1 MECFLALGLHTN
13 ESTNDLHFVERCMQ
27 MTDLP
32 TVLPDFST
40 RPYTHLIPSLDR
52 HGITVT
58 DLLSLDALEIAK
70 RATLPI
76 LDLRRL
82 AQEIAQAIQHDLE
95 ISVTAHTIN
104 DELFTSSGNPGLE
117 RYNRPA
123 KNVLKSWNTVSLLDA
138 ALDKA
143 IGGGIPT
150 GYVTEITGE
159 RSTAVLSIGP
169 SND

>member
-1 MECFLALGLHTN
+1 
-13 ESTNDLHFVERCMQ
+13 

-32 TVLPDFST
+32 TILPDFST

-82 AQEIAQAIQHDLE
+82 AHDIAQAIQHDLE
-95 ISVTAHTIN
+95 IGVTAHN
-104 DELFTSSGNPGLE
+104 NSDELFTSSGSFGLQE
-117 RYNRPA
+117 CKRPA
-123 KNVLKSWNTVSLLDA
+123 KIDLKSWNTISFLDIT
-138 ALDKA
+138 LDRA

-159 RSTAVLSIGP
+159 RSTEVLLTGS

>member
-1 MECFLALGLHTN
+1 
-13 ESTNDLHFVERCMQ
+13 

-40 RPYTHLIPSLDR
+40 GPYTHLLPSLDR
-52 HGITVT
+52 HGVTLT

-70 RATLPI
+70 RASLPI

-82 AQEIAQAIQHDLE
+82 AQDVAHAMQHDLDTRL
-95 ISVTAHTIN
+95 TADNTSH
-104 DELFTSSGNPGLE
+104 DPFTSRSKHDLE
-117 RYNRPA
+117 RCRRSTTRA
-123 KNVLKSWNTVSLLDA
+123 MTRWDTLSVLDA
-138 ALDKA
+138 TLDTA

-159 RSTAVLSIGP
+159 RLVEIQPCQARR
-169 SND
+169 

>member
-1 MECFLALGLHTN
+1 
-13 ESTNDLHFVERCMQ
+13 MQ

-32 TVLPDFST
+32 TILPQFST

-82 AQEIAQAIQHDLE
+82 AQDIAQAIQHDLN
-95 ISVTAHTIN
+95 IGVTAHNTS
-104 DELFTSSGNPGLE
+104 DELFTSSANSGLE
-117 RYNRPA
+117 KCNRPA
-123 KNVLKSWNTVSLLDA
+123 KHVLKRWNTVSFLDT
-138 ALDKA
+138 ALDEA

-159 RSTAVLSIGP
+159 RSTEVLLVRPAS
-169 SND
+169 D